1 MEFCERHNIV
11 PRLALHE
18 IAQLNFSKELYK
30 ETQEIPQLEYRIV
43 QHANRNEIGSY
54 RKNYCE
60 LDVVSKMSDSI
71 ATFYEVKPM
80 GRSVKSQIETYK
92 MMSGFNV
99 GEWMGVVNNI
109 EIISLKDYKICMEIM
124 GTGGGAVYYTLYN
137 SVSNEKI
144 TNKEFVKIYE
154 SYKRNEKQ
162 QYEADNIH
170 IEFPSIEDLLPEVL
184 FIALSSVIGY
194 ILDNVD
200 QVLELVSQE
209 IIPYLG

>member
-1 MEFCERHNIV
+1 MD
-11 PRLALHE
+11 
-18 IAQLNFSKELYK
+18 
-30 ETQEIPQLEYRIV
+30 
-43 QHANRNEIGSY
+43 G
-54 RKNYCE
+54 
-60 LDVVSKMSDSI
+60 
-71 ATFYEVKPM
+71 
-80 GRSVKSQIETYK
+80 G
-92 MMSGFNV
+92 
-99 GEWMGVVNNI
+99 VNNI